1 MDDRYR
7 ATIIALSGLAMI
19 ALAAQPRAAGNE
31 ATSAPPAQELS
42 ADAKAFLALVET
54 YRGKVFCAPPGA
66 TIGDAA
72 TVVKRYVAQHPE
84 LGGRYSDQQVLTAL
98 ADAYPCTVRAG
109 SNIADVPL
117 TLTLSRDRW
126 TAIGEQNRQQY
137 RSELYLVA
145 DKNSAQSK

>member
-98 ADAYPCTVRAG
+98 ADAYPCTVRRVEHRGRAPD
-109 SNIADVPL
+109 ADPVPRSLDRDRRAESPTVPL
-117 TLTLSRDRW
+117 R
-126 TAIGEQNRQQY
+126 IVPGGG
-137 RSELYLVA
+137 
-145 DKNSAQSK
+145 